1 MFSLKQIETFSGKAI
16 AALCVAIM
24 AMGATSCSD
33 NEPID
38 DDEPST
44 APEKLLP
51 SFYDEEI
58 QLAVPVY
65 ISSIPDGAMGQ
76 VIGKRFVN
84 IVSADVAQLCVFNDP
99 DVASSLDAIDKAY
112 KRGAVVA
119 ILNPSLESTDLLQK
133 MGHPISPA
141 SDPALLMAYDKT
153 NEYEISGDGVFKLAD
168 EEQAEH
174 GEEWEKYISET
185 FAGKDPHYETMS
197 NNFDC
202 FISWANQE
210 LGAAKKTRAGSEEG
224 PAEICKYLSKS
235 DNIYHYIDK
244 MIGSNRDWLSGS
256 WDCDVTYYVRP
267 TYVYEVNNDAA
278 GDYYSIEADVVL
290 RNNRLWNADYNK
302 HGAFKTYMIGYY
314 MRYFDIEFKLLDDN
328 GNALPGV
335 RFYRYPFPEANINTQ
350 SVSDGFSQG
359 LNVSATPSFE
369 MDNSGGIKGGLSLT
383 AGYSCNW
390 SHSTSYS
397 IPDVSVG
404 VSTAG
409 GAAHYTFS
417 VNSAQNWPCDWD
429 KRYSGSAY
437 PALCRSEMHFNLH
450 WIWKVPVGTNGVKDE
465 AKTKF
470 KIYTYGCLNYG
481 VSHYFN
487 QAGHSDH
494 HKDWS
499 DISFKHT
506 ASIPAV
512 NRTRFGTIAISN
524 NSQAYSMGNFKFY
537 KAGTKE
543 LVNSIDRGVNY
554 NQTARYNFYVGDYD
568 MTYDLINGNTNKV
581 ISSWKVS
588 NIKVR
593 QGRNEEASTTYI
605 TSTMG
610 EQY

>member
-1 MFSLKQIETFSGKAI
+1 MKQIEIFLGKALL
-16 AALCVAIM
+16 ALSMTGM
-24 AMGATSCSD
+24 ALGATGCSED
-33 NEPID
+33 PID
-38 DDEPST
+38 EEDPRS
-44 APEKLLP
+44 PESQMP
-51 SFYDEEI
+51 TFYDAETS
-58 QLAVPVY
+58 LDVPVY
-65 ISSIPDGAMGQ
+65 ISSMPDGLMGQ

-84 IVSADVAQLCVFNDP
+84 RASVDEAPLCIFNDS
-99 DVASSLDAIDKAY
+99 DVASSLDAIDAAY
-112 KRGAVVA
+112 SRGAVIA
-119 ILNPSLESTDLLQK
+119 ILNPSLNSTDLLQA

-141 SDPALLMAYDKT
+141 SDPALLMAYDKI

-168 EEQAEH
+168 EEQPEH

-185 FAGKDPHYETMS
+185 FTDKDPHYEALS
-197 NNFDC
+197 DNFDC
-202 FISWANQE
+202 FIEWANKE
-210 LGAAKKTRAGSEEG
+210 LGIGSKTRAGNQEG
-224 PAEICKYLSKS
+224 PAEIWKYLSKS
-235 DNIYHYIDK
+235 DSFYHYIDK
-244 MIGSNRDWLSGS
+244 MIGSDRDWLSGS
-256 WDCDVTYYVRP
+256 WDCDVTYSVRP
-267 TYVYEVNNDAA
+267 TYIYEVNNDAA
-278 GDYYSIEADVVL
+278 GDYYSVEADVVL
-290 RNNRLWNADYNK
+290 RNNRLWHADYNK
-302 HGAFKTYMIGYY
+302 HGAFRTYMIGYY
-314 MRYFDIEFKLLDDN
+314 MRTFDIEFKLLDDN
-328 GNALPGV
+328 GNPLPGV
-335 RFYRYPFPEANINTQ
+335 RFYRYPFPAANINTQ

-359 LNVSATPSFE
+359 LNVSGTPSFE
-369 MDNSGGIKGGLSLT
+369 MGNDGGIKGGLSLT

-397 IPDVSVG
+397 LPDVSVG

-409 GAAHYTFS
+409 GASHYTFT

-429 KRYSGSAY
+429 KRNSGSAY
-437 PALCRSEMHFNLH
+437 PALCRNEMHFNLH
-450 WIWKVPVGTNGVKDE
+450 WIWKVPAGTNGVKDD

-470 KIYTYGCLNYG
+470 KIYTSGWLNYG

-499 DISFKHT
+499 DVSFNHT
-506 ASIPAV
+506 ASIPAI

-581 ISSWKVS
+581 VSSWRIS

-593 QGRNEEASTTYI
+593 QGRNEEASTVYV